1 MAGQTKELIESMEK
15 MKEVQRIQ
23 YDYFKHLTTLSTASI
38 GAIIAFVTKVFPA
51 SNCIVIAFISLISFF
66 FCLLAALWAMPGPG
80 NAILYVTGIQAIA
93 TSSEKNPQ
101 ERAKDVENYEDKYNR
116 ALDQIKCYDLIT
128 RIAFLH
134 GIIFFLV
141 YAGINLVR

>member
-1 MAGQTKELIESMEK
+1 MAGQTKEFIESMEK
-15 MKEVQRIQ
+15 MKEVQRIR

-51 SNCIVIAFISLISFF
+51 SNCIIIAVISLISFF
-66 FCLLAALWAMPGPG
+66 FCLLASLWAMPEPG
-80 NAILYVTGIQAIA
+80 NAISYVTGIQVIA
-93 TSSEKNPQ
+93 TSLEKNPQ
-101 ERAKDVENYEDKYNR
+101 ERAKDAEDYKDKYDR
-116 ALDQIKCYDLIT
+116 ALNQIECYGLIT
-128 RIAFLH
+128 RIAFLN

>member
-1 MAGQTKELIESMEK
+1 MSDKVNEFFESMEK
-15 MKEVQRIQ
+15 LKEVHRIQ

-51 SNCIVIAFISLISFF
+51 SNCIIIAVISLISFF

-80 NAILYVTGIQAIA
+80 NAISYVTGIQVIA
-93 TSSEKNPQ
+93 TPSDKNPQ
-101 ERAKDVENYEDKYNR
+101 ELAKDVEDYTDKYNR
-116 ALDQIKCYDLIT
+116 ALDQIKCYGLIT

>member
-1 MAGQTKELIESMEK
+1 MSDKINEFFESIEK
-15 MKEVQRIQ
+15 LKEVSRIQ

-51 SNCIVIAFISLISFF
+51 SNCIIIAFISLISFF
-66 FCLLAALWAMPGPG
+66 FCLLAALLAMPGPG
-80 NAILYVTGIQAIA
+80 NVILYMTGIQAIA

-101 ERAKDVENYEDKYNR
+101 ERAKDLEDLKVKYDR
-116 ALDQIKCYDLIT
+116 ELTQLKYYDLIT
-128 RIAFLH
+128 RIAFLN